1 MNADFSNSSKALARV
16 ALTVA
21 GCALGA
27 VALAAQPGVKQN
39 GAITS
44 ISFADAATQL
54 AHDSMDYVNAR
65 PKALP
70 IASNFSPETA
80 RAELIGLLSS
90 VAGTPGKK
98 PGFVRGQVGD
108 GQEHPMFLGTPAKNS
123 ADDGGVSPQ
132 EFGTSNL
139 PFSTSRADG
148 QTGTTNKTYPF
159 RASGKLFF
167 NEGPNAFICSAS
179 LLAKGLVVTAA
190 HCVADFGK
198 NTFHTNYRFVPGYKS
213 GSAPYGSWT
222 AKAVYVLAAY
232 ANGTDSCAQSGV
244 ICKDDVALIVLN
256 AQSGRYPGTNTGFYS
271 YGFDGY
277 GFTSNKLTEVTQI
290 GYPACLDNGEIM
302 ERTDSQGAT
311 SASNSNNTL
320 IGSLMCGGSS
330 GGPWLVNFG
339 RRPNLTGTT
348 SGTYPLSN
356 TVIGTTSWGSTATG
370 PKNQGAAPFLST
382 NIKALVTGACGA
394 NAGAC

>member
-1 MNADFSNSSKALARV
+1 MNADSSNPSGTRARV
-16 ALTVA
+16 AFTLL

-27 VALAAQPGVKQN
+27 AAFAAQPGVKQL
-39 GAITS
+39 GTLSS

-54 AHDSMDYVNAR
+54 AHDPMDYVNAR

-90 VAGTPGKK
+90 VAGSPGKK
-98 PGFVRGQVGD
+98 PGFVRGQQGD
-108 GQEHPMFLGTPAKNS
+108 GRESPVFLGVPAKNS
-123 ADDGGVSPQ
+123 ADDGGVISQ

-148 QTGTTNKTYPF
+148 ATGSTNKIYPF

-167 NEGPNAFICSAS
+167 NEGASAFICSAS
-179 LLAKGLVVTAA
+179 LIAKGLVVTAA
-190 HCVADFGK
+190 HCVSDFGK
-198 NTFHTNYRFVPGYKS
+198 NTFHTNFRFVPGYKS
-213 GSAPYGSWT
+213 GSAPYGNWT
-222 AKAVYVLAAY
+222 AKTVYVLTAY
-232 ANGTDSCAQSGV
+232 LNGTDSCAQSGV

-256 AQSGRYPGTNTGFYS
+256 AQSGKYPGTNTGFYA

-311 SASNSNNTL
+311 SASNANNTI

-339 RRPNLTGTT
+339 RRPNLTQTT
-348 SGTYPLSN
+348 SGSFPLSN
-356 TVIGTTSWGSTATG
+356 TVIGTTSWGSTSTG

-382 NIKALVTGACGA
+382 NIKSLVSTACGA
-394 NAGAC
+394 NAAAC

>member
-1 MNADFSNSSKALARV
+1 
-16 ALTVA
+16 
-21 GCALGA
+21 
-27 VALAAQPGVKQN
+27 
-39 GAITS
+39 
-44 ISFADAATQL
+44 
-54 AHDSMDYVNAR
+54 
-65 PKALP
+65 
-70 IASNFSPETA
+70 
-80 RAELIGLLSS
+80 
-90 VAGTPGKK
+90 
-98 PGFVRGQVGD
+98 
-108 GQEHPMFLGTPAKNS
+108 
-123 ADDGGVSPQ
+123 
-132 EFGTSNL
+132 
-139 PFSTSRADG
+139 
-148 QTGTTNKTYPF
+148 
-159 RASGKLFF
+159 
-167 NEGPNAFICSAS
+167 
-179 LLAKGLVVTAA
+179 
-190 HCVADFGK
+190 
-198 NTFHTNYRFVPGYKS
+198 
-213 GSAPYGSWT
+213 
-222 AKAVYVLAAY
+222 
-232 ANGTDSCAQSGV
+232 V